1 MRNMKVVVIEV
12 KGYLNETK
20 PYFRDI
26 LINLQKSDAW
36 KIQLIIA
43 INFISSKDVD
53 EERVIH
59 LKSNNIEFMPYN
71 NELFELL
78 LSGYQIGLATS
89 MKEQF

>member
-1 MRNMKVVVIEV
+1 MWNMKVVVIEV

-59 LKSNNIEFMPYN
+59 LKSNNIELCLIIMNF
-71 NELFELL
+71 
-78 LSGYQIGLATS
+78 LSYFFQDTKLV
-89 MKEQF
+89 

>member
-1 MRNMKVVVIEV
+1 MWNMKVVVIEV

-20 PYFRDI
+20 LYFRDI

-36 KIQLIIA
+36 KIQLITA